1 MVNLHLAHANSAIV
15 NAGSPPWWSAA
26 KNPCFPHY
34 WSSRRCCYIHTI
46 PHPCLRHFIN
56 QLFHSLRPS
65 SSIIF
70 TFVDAFGT
78 SVLPHLW
85 PPAPHL
91 WLHLHGSC
99 LLVPTCLSYHNG
111 WPFYFLFNYYFM
123 TLHSVSQMS
132 LPQITSCAVAGVH
145 IYNLILSFPANR
157 KESLWQRLNLHWI
170 LHMTNVV
177 LSRPCH
183 LPQFVG
189 RTMAPSLRLLPTS
202 VESFVEP
209 CGRATQLSQYYRFLL
224 TTQLSSCF
232 ALYTFKF
239 SWLSWTHVSWH
250 LFICL
255 WPWL

>member
-1 MVNLHLAHANSAIV
+1 MHLV
-15 NAGSPPWWSAA
+15 L
-26 KNPCFPHY
+26 PCFHI
-34 WSSRRCCYIHTI
+34 RDHR
-46 PHPCLRHFIN
+46 
-56 QLFHSLRPS
+56 
-65 SSIIF
+65 
-70 TFVDAFGT
+70 
-78 SVLPHLW
+78 
-85 PPAPHL
+85 
-91 WLHLHGSC
+91 LHIHGSIC
-99 LLVPTCLSYHNG
+99 MALASWFPPVCPTTMDD
-111 WPFYFLFNYYFM
+111 LFISRLIIISWLF
-123 TLHSVSQMS
+123 
-132 LPQITSCAVAGVH
+132 
-145 IYNLILSFPANR
+145 ILSPRCHYPRSPVAQLQVSTFITLFYHFQQIVR
-157 KESLWQRLNLHWI
+157 ESFWQCLNLHWI

-189 RTMAPSLRLLPTS
+189 RTMAPSLWLLPTS